1 MVSLQIEEIKEFTR
15 QLFIGTT
22 FDHFLLREA
31 QIVTFNSFQIDGRIR
46 PDYYSAEEIA
56 RIRDAC
62 KNPRERAIVEV
73 FRSTGARV
81 GEIAEITLDQLD
93 LETGDIKA
101 QEAFL
106 RDRQTG
112 FASSEV
118 NGLYLN
124 IRYEDKRL
132 SCVTGTS
139 VSRFTLDKT
148 LEHEWDGAVKE
159 FLKKKNIPFE
169 EK

>member
-1 MVSLQIEEIKEFTR
+1 MISLQIEELKEFTR
-15 QLFIGTT
+15 QLFIGNT
-22 FDHFLLREA
+22 FDRFLLREA

-46 PDYYSAEEIA
+46 PDYYSAEE
-56 RIRDAC
+56 
-62 KNPRERAIVEV
+62 REEQGIEGFSAWLALRPFCFSLIKGKRLPESFHIV
-73 FRSTGARV
+73 
-81 GEIAEITLDQLD
+81 LQLS
-93 LETGDIKA
+93 GKA

-124 IRYEDKRL
+124 IRYEDKSL